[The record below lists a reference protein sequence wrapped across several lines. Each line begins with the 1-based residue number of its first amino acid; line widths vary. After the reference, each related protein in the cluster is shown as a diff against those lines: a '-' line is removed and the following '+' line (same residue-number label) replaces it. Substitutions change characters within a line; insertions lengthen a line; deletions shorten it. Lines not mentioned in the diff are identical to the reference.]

1 MKTVIVNFGHILLL
15 AFVMALLMTSVW
27 FFLIPYLKR
36 KIRSYNLKDI
46 EVGDYVTFFVNST
59 PCHGKITK
67 IEGENLE
74 ILHLSLKYQR
84 KISEITT

>member
-1 MKTVIVNFGHILLL
+1 MKTVIVNFGHIFILG
-15 AFVMALLMTSVW
+15 FVMALLMTGIW
-27 FFLIPYLKR
+27 FFLIPMIKR

-46 EVGDYVTFFVNST
+46 EVGDYVTFDVLGTS
-59 PCHGKITK
+59 CHGKITK

-84 KISEITT
+84 KISEIIT